1 MCIRDSKRT
10 LVSLMHANNEIGNLL
25 DLEKVAKMCKENGAY
40 FHSDTCLL
48 YTSRC
53 V

>member
-1 MCIRDSKRT
+1 MCIRDSSMT
-10 LVSLMHANNEIGNLL
+10 QGIIS
-25 DLEKVAKMCKENGAY
+25 AKDRSITMSDGTVMNMLQT
-40 FHSDTCLL
+40 DTCLL